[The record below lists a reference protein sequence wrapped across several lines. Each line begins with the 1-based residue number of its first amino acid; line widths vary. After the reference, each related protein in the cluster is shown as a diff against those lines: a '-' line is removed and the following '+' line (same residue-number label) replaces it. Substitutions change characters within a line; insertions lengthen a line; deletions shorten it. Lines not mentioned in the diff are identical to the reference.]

1 MILFVGG
8 DKGFLFIESLI
19 EAVVDVVSA
28 IYTNLIEATPSAKN
42 RVFAVINTEGSI
54 YCRVCIDKYHITMAG
69 LKNITYRNT
78 LNHAYNCIKC
88 GYKITKTNNEI
99 RYEHRHKIGKRG
111 YK

>member
-42 RVFAVINTEGSI
+42 RVFAVINFRQNSSWVWIHYGLHLTVSAIVFYIRITSSGISESI
-54 YCRVCIDKYHITMAG
+54 I
-69 LKNITYRNT
+69 
-78 LNHAYNCIKC
+78 
-88 GYKITKTNNEI
+88 
-99 RYEHRHKIGKRG
+99 
-111 YK
+111 